1 MAQASTHIDLATS
14 PAAMVYAGDVMHI
27 DWAAT
32 MLDDA
37 ANRKAAE
44 LIVIFIMIVYLKYR
58 CRIQDLICVVSKF
71 VIRTVYP

>member
-1 MAQASTHIDLATS
+1 
-14 PAAMVYAGDVMHI
+14 
-27 DWAAT
+27 